1 MAYPPVELLT
11 KRTQARLQSNICSQW
26 IRRLPTCMLQYA
38 KNALQELLKNIFIC
52 FYNMKNYNNNKILVG
67 KRGNNKEIDG

>member
-1 MAYPPVELLT
+1 MNTSQITVKHVQPVDQ
-11 KRTQARLQSNICSQW
+11 KASY
-26 IRRLPTCMLQYA
+26 MLQYA

>member
-1 MAYPPVELLT
+1 M
-11 KRTQARLQSNICSQW
+11 CSQW
-26 IRRLPTCMLQYA
+26 IRRLPTYMLQYA

-67 KRGNNKEIDG
+67 KRDNNKEIDG